1 MMKMVDLSLYLFIVL
16 VLMFLIFKNIQLK
29 KKFNKS
35 VETLFQVYI
44 DKNIIENATK
54 TQLADFKDTSSIEKQ
69 SQENFILFLNQSRDW
84 AFKYIEDVQ
93 KAIDEFLNKV
103 EPIVEYHK
111 AYGQVVA
118 ISPWTQQLDK
128 ISEAV
133 DQLKMVMPKEKDEL

>member
-1 MMKMVDLSLYLFIVL
+1 MKMVDLSLYLFIVL

-54 TQLADFKDTSSIEKQ
+54 TQLADLKDTTSIEKE

-84 AFKYIEDVQ
+84 AFQYIEDVQ
-93 KAIDEFLNKV
+93 KAIDDFLNKV

-111 AYGQVVA
+111 AYGQVVS

-133 DQLKMVMPKEKDEL
+133 DQLKIVMPKEKDVL